1 MNLVVIM
8 QNKANFRTEVRKQ
21 KTEDS
26 KIRAKSTP
34 KLRFSVPTN
43 FFYKCRGS
51 STNRPYFL
59 QNKANFKKARIN
71 VNYYLQKDYEN
82 KLRRRL
88 WENKPNQTQCRN
100 SSKLVIPIK
109 NSTGAVKS

>member
-1 MNLVVIM
+1 MDPGSPGDFLCKTKPIL
-8 QNKANFRTEVRKQ
+8 KQ
-21 KTEDS
+21 KTENRRRKTDDGEDS

-59 QNKANFKKARIN
+59 QNKANFKKAGIN
-71 VNYYLQKDYEN
+71 VNYYLQKEYEN
-82 KLRRRL
+82 EHLHRPPGK
-88 WENKPNQTQCRN
+88 QTQTKPM
-100 SSKLVIPIK
+100 SKQL
-109 NSTGAVKS
+109 